1 MDFGT
6 IAKLVID
13 AGVSLACSSVLIFV
27 FYKMITKQMEDSDA
41 VRQASEEQNRKI
53 LERLLEY
60 TPYSITPKKYDEN
73 IAIDKEINSILLK
86 LKSSLNPARA
96 YLVTFHNG
104 GKDLSGLSFLKMSM
118 RNEVTAAGIKPLQSE
133 FQNVFR
139 NTLSYWCN
147 ELAENGICF
156 VENYEDMEK
165 IDASFYDFMST
176 RGVNSIYGIAVKSY
190 DNHIIGFIGVEYI
203 NKPEVDLER
212 INHCLS
218 DKKNKIEAVL
228 DLANKSKHE

>member
-1 MDFGT
+1 M
-6 IAKLVID
+6 
-13 AGVSLACSSVLIFV
+13 
-27 FYKMITKQMEDSDA
+27 
-41 VRQASEEQNRKI
+41 
-53 LERLLEY
+53 
-60 TPYSITPKKYDEN
+60 
-73 IAIDKEINSILLK
+73 
-86 LKSSLNPARA
+86 
-96 YLVTFHNG
+96 
-104 GKDLSGLSFLKMSM
+104 
-118 RNEVTAAGIKPLQSE
+118 
-133 FQNVFR
+133 
-139 NTLSYWCN
+139 
-147 ELAENGICF
+147 AENGICF